1 MFLVHCSKLSV
12 LEVSNHSFS
21 LAFSVITPTASII
34 NYSSLILHYPPF
46 SIAEMFQVVKSPE
59 FAPGTERRPARRD
72 LHGFA

>member
-46 SIAEMFQVVKSPE
+46 SIAEMSLEFKSPE